1 MQYYSFY
8 TTTEEF
14 SPAITAPYPHRE
26 LCSAQEDR
34 PLLPKTEKTTQ
45 KNYIKSYTIAETE
58 FTN

>member
-1 MQYYSFY
+1 M
-8 TTTEEF
+8 TEEF

-26 LCSAQEDR
+26 RCSAQEDR